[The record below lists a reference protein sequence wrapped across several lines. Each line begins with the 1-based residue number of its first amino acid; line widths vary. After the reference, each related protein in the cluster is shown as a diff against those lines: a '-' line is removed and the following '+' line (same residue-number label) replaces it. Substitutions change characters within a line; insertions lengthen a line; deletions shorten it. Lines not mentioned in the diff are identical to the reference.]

1 LKVSTKVVKD
11 GEVGGFKVEKAKEVL
26 PTQRGKCILCGE
38 EGRIRYFVACKL
50 PKPAVL
56 CDDDYLI
63 IRAKLEDF
71 LLKTYGR
78 ILNES

>member
-1 LKVSTKVVKD
+1 MKVSTKTVK
-11 GEVGGFKVEKAKEVL
+11 GEDYEVKPKKVLE
-26 PTQRGKCILCGE
+26 TQKGKCVICGE
-38 EGRIRYFVACKL
+38 EGKIRYFVAAKL